1 MTLDFFIENYNLED
15 FTINNVYVKN
25 KKLYL
30 DVIMPIHLDLIANG
44 YRPELNMMQ
53 EKTFIFYVDYEDIE
67 YDANSTIK
75 VSLEYIFINKDKLK
89 ITLSKV
95 DIG

>member
-1 MTLDFFIENYNLED
+1 MTLDFFIENYNLKD
-15 FTINNVYVKN
+15 FTINKVYVKN

-44 YRPELNMMQ
+44 YRPELDMMQ
-53 EKTFIFYVDYEDIE
+53 EKTFIFYVDSSDIE